1 MRKYIL
7 ILFVLFVFGLNPLS
21 AQTFTNALRHGS
33 LGADIGRVSTT
44 DAQNNLYTLVF
55 YYNNL
60 TIDSAGTPK
69 IIGNYGNRD
78 VAILKYDCN
87 RIFQWVIRVGGTFY
101 DGGDYNNAGLIVD
114 TLGNLYISSTINGSA
129 NFVSANGSVTTR
141 SSYGQY
147 DGFLCKVN
155 PSGIIQ
161 WINLVGSPTGSDEC
175 AGVTLDK
182 DQNVYITGLFF
193 GNANFTTTSG
203 GSIVRSSAGSA
214 DIFIAKYNPAGVIQ
228 YATRGGANLL
238 DNGIGIGVDS
248 TGAAYVAGG
257 WGCCG
262 NSFAMFGGNI
272 LTNTNNWGAFIAK
285 ADPAGTWLWANGC
298 GSANS
303 EAFADIAVDDVN
315 DRVYVIGHFNGSTTL
330 TTRPGGTAQN
340 FNTNGNYD
348 VMIASM
354 TLNGAVQWGR
364 SFGSSAI
371 EYGYGVELDLNRN
384 PMFTGEF
391 AGSTNFGGTT
401 LVPTSTISAFF
412 AKYSRTNVLINAQK
426 VGTGTPVTGWDLHS
440 SPTGIT
446 YLTGFFNGTN
456 IIGTD
461 TLVSAGGIDGFVAQM
476 YDADTTF
483 IAADHTLLNC
493 ISDSAVVYIPN
504 KRIGNFVWFRND
516 TFFSATNGNQI
527 KTVFPGTYK
536 AIAVNYC
543 AAFDT
548 TATVTITKSA
558 YYTIPATGDINICR
572 GDSALLTITGG
583 TNYSWSPAT
592 GLSNAGIPNPFVKP
606 LVNTTYNITVTQGVC
621 TAFDTIIVGVN
632 PNCCLTC
639 TTPYAINQGVV
650 ACYPFTGNARDESG
664 NGNNASIVNANLTV
678 DRFGTPNRAYQ
689 FNGASSYIEIP
700 NSVSL
705 QSPTTN
711 ISFSFWAQINNW
723 RVSGLVNYTP
733 ILCKATST
741 GAGQYRAMVRSDGA
755 YAMTNGL
762 SWNAVVGSTTNLST
776 WYFFTI
782 TVSNDTLR
790 YYRNGVLL
798 GFAVGPTAYTLNN
811 TTPLR
816 LGRNDFNTLAFFNG
830 RLDEVRVYGRTISAA
845 EVLKLYNLSGL
856 NGLPTINAG
865 ADKNMCVGD
874 SVYINT
880 VGSNG
885 NFLWTPATG
894 LNYDTIRNVY
904 CSADTTTIYA
914 VTVDVY
920 GCKNTDTIV
929 VNTVRLE
936 PYAGADQNICLG
948 DTATLSVING
958 GNTFSWSPNYNIT
971 TTTAPNTQVYP
982 GADTNYVVLTNNGL
996 CARRD
1001 TVRISVYIPTVNAGS
1016 DISICKGDTA
1026 FINVTTNGTARWN
1039 PLTYLSD
1046 SIGVNLYSVADTTI
1060 NYVVTANY
1068 LGCLAR
1074 DTVMVQVVS
1083 LPIDGG
1089 PDKILCLGDSVQLQA
1104 SGGGLNY
1111 IWIPNYNIS
1120 DTSIS
1125 NPWVKPTVTTKYFV
1139 VSYNLL
1145 CARFDSVLVDVKQ
1158 AAASA
1163 GPDKTICNND
1173 SAQLFATV
1181 IGPHS
1186 WSPATSLSDTSL
1198 QPFAKPLA
1206 TTDFILSVNNSGCLA
1221 SDTVTVNVV
1230 TFNISAGPDKVI
1242 CGGDSVQLTA
1252 SGGTKYNWLPLYNI
1266 SDTSIANPYVY
1277 PAAITNYYVISTN
1290 GICIRV
1296 DTVVVD
1302 IATLSAN
1309 AGTDTSMCEGQS
1321 LGLKVTGGSTYQW
1334 LTSYN
1339 IDNLNTAT
1347 PIVTPAFDTN
1357 YVVKIGNGGV
1367 CFVYDTVAVEV
1378 NKYPTVNAGPDLK
1391 HCLGDLIQIQ
1401 ATVADYTTLLWSPA
1415 TGLSDPL
1422 TMQPFASVS
1431 AQTIYILGALNGY
1444 CFNSDTVIVTPNPKV
1459 VASFQPSTKS
1469 GNAPLQV
1476 LFTNTSTNA
1485 TNYSW
1490 TFGDGTPAVPDYE
1503 PSYTYIAEGTYIVE
1517 LKVTDNLG
1525 CRDSAYSTIV
1535 VGSLEHLYAP
1545 SAFSPNKDGLNDEFR
1560 LVYDSTKYEFVSYE
1574 IYNRWGVRIF
1584 ETKLPGGL
1592 WWDGTS
1598 GGQPA
1603 QSDIYSYVAT
1613 ARDKKGKTTLLNGTI
1628 ALTR

>member
-1 MRKYIL
+1 MRKFIL
-7 ILFVLFVFGLNPLS
+7 TLFVLFVFGLNHLN
-21 AQTFTNALRHGS
+21 AQTFNWGLRHGGT
-33 LGADIGRVSTT
+33 GADLGRKTTT

-69 IIGNYGNRD
+69 VISNYGNRD
-78 VAILKYDCN
+78 IAVLKYDCN
-87 RIFQWVIRVGGTFY
+87 KVFQWALHIGGTFV
-101 DGGDYNNAGLIVD
+101 DGGAYNIGGLVVD
-114 TLGNLYISSTINGSA
+114 TLGNLYVSCSMNGST
-129 NFVSANGSVTTR
+129 NFVSANGNVLTR
-141 SSYGQY
+141 NSLGGVDAFLFKANTAGQ
-147 DGFLCKVN
+147 
-155 PSGIIQ
+155 IQ
-161 WINLVGSPTGSDEC
+161 WINQIGGAGNDEG
-175 AGVTLDK
+175 AGVTLDAN
-182 DQNVYITGLFF
+182 QNVYSTGIFF
-193 GNANFTTTSG
+193 GTATFTSVSGPTLSRTSMG
-203 GSIVRSSAGSA
+203 NG
-214 DIFIAKYNPAGVIQ
+214 DIFFCKYDPTGAVQI
-228 YATRGGANLL
+228 ATRGGSFLL
-238 DNGIGIGVDS
+238 DIGADIAIDSSGGI
-248 TGAAYVAGG
+248 YVAGNFSG
-257 WGCCG
+257 GG
-262 NSFAMFGGNI
+262 NSTVIFGGNF
-272 LTNTNNWGAFIAK
+272 LTNTGGWGGFVAK
-285 ADPAGTWLWANGC
+285 ADASGNWLWGIGC
-298 GSANS
+298 GTGND
-303 EAFADIAVDDVN
+303 EAMQDV
-315 DRVYVIGHFNGSTTL
+315 VIDEVSNRIFVVGHFTGTTTL
-330 TTRPGGTAQN
+330 TTRPGGTAQ
-340 FNTNGNYD
+340 TLVSNGAYD
-348 VMIASM
+348 AMIASVNF
-354 TLNGAVQWGR
+354 NGGVQWARRYG
-364 SFGSSAI
+364 GSGN
-371 EYGYGVELDLNRN
+371 EYGFALDLNPARDIVVCGQ
-384 PMFTGEF
+384 FSGT
-391 AGSTNFGGTT
+391 ANFGGIT
-401 LVPTSTISAFF
+401 LTPSGTASGYY
-412 AKYSRTNVLINAQK
+412 AKYSQNNLLLDAQK
-426 VGTGTPVTGWDLHS
+426 IGTGTNTLAWSVHVGTTGKTYVTGYY
-440 SPTGIT
+440 TGTIN
-446 YLTGFFNGTN
+446 F
-456 IIGTD
+456 GTD
-461 TLVSAGGIDGFVAQM
+461 TLISGGNEDAFIARMD
-476 YDADTTF
+476 DADTTF
-483 IAADHTLLNC
+483 IAADHTLLSC
-493 ISDSAVVYIPN
+493 LSDSAVIYLPN
-504 KRIGNFVWFRND
+504 KTIGNYIWFKDGN
-516 TFFSATNGNQI
+516 FFSATNGNLI
-527 KTVFPGTYK
+527 KTIFPGTYK
-536 AIAVNYC
+536 AISVNYC
-543 AAFDT
+543 AVFDT

-558 YYTIPATGDINICR
+558 YYAIPGISDINICR
-572 GDSALLTITGG
+572 GDSALFAATGG
-583 TNYSWSPAT
+583 TNYTWSPAT

-606 LVNTTYNITVTQGVC
+606 VANTTYNLTVTQGIC
-621 TAFDTIIVGVN
+621 TAFDTVIVSVN

-639 TTPYAINQGVV
+639 TTPYELNQGVV

-664 NGNNASIVNANLTV
+664 NGNNASIINANPSV

-689 FNGASSYIEIP
+689 FNGFNSYIEIP

-711 ISFSFWAQINNW
+711 MSFSFWAQINNW
-723 RVSGLVNYTP
+723 NVSGLVNYTP
-733 ILCKATST
+733 ILSKSNST
-741 GAGQYRAMVRSDGA
+741 AAAQYRAMVRSDGA
-755 YAMTNGL
+755 YAMANGS
-762 SWNAVVGSTTNLST
+762 SWNAVVGSTTNLAT

-798 GFAVGPTAYTLNN
+798 GFARGPTAYTLSN

-816 LGRNDFNTLAFFNG
+816 LGRNDVNTLAFFNG

-856 NGLPTINAG
+856 NGLPSINAG

-885 NFLWTPATG
+885 TFLWTPATG

-904 CSADTTTIYA
+904 CSVDTTTVYA

-920 GCKNTDTIV
+920 GCKNRDTIV

-936 PYAGADQNICLG
+936 PYAGADQSICLG

-958 GNTFSWSPNYNIT
+958 GNTYSWSPNYNIT
-971 TTTAPNTQVYP
+971 TITAPNTKVYP
-982 GADTNYVVLTNNGL
+982 AADTNYIVLTNNGL

-1001 TVRISVYIPTVNAGS
+1001 TVRVQVNIPTVNAGI
-1016 DISICKGDTA
+1016 DQSICKGDTA
-1026 FINVTTNGTARWN
+1026 FLNITTNGTARWS

-1046 SIGVNLYSVADTTI
+1046 SIGISLYSVPDTTI

-1089 PDKILCLGDSVQLQA
+1089 PDKILCFGDSVQLQA
-1104 SGGGLNY
+1104 TGGGLNY

-1120 DTSIS
+1120 DTSVA
-1125 NPWVKPTVTTKYFV
+1125 NPWVKPAVTTKYFV
-1139 VSYNLL
+1139 ISYNLL

-1163 GPDKTICNND
+1163 GPDKTICNGD
-1173 SAQLFATV
+1173 SVQIFATV

-1186 WSPATSLSDTSL
+1186 WSPAASLSDTSL
-1198 QPFAKPLA
+1198 QPYAKPLA

-1221 SDTVTVNVV
+1221 SDTVKVNIV

-1242 CGGDSVQLTA
+1242 CKGDSVQLVA

-1277 PAAITNYYVISTN
+1277 PAAITNYYVISSN

-1302 IATLSAN
+1302 IATLSAS

-1334 LTSYN
+1334 LTAYN
-1339 IDNLNTAT
+1339 IDNLSTAT
-1347 PIVTPAFDTN
+1347 PIVTPAIDTN
-1357 YVVKIGNGGV
+1357 YIVKIGNGGV
-1367 CFVYDTVAVEV
+1367 CFVYDTVFVEV

-1401 ATVADYTTLLWSPA
+1401 ANVTDYTSLLWSPA
-1415 TGLSDPL
+1415 TGLSDML

-1431 AQTIYILGALNGY
+1431 TQTIYILGAFNGY

-1476 LFTNTSTNA
+1476 LFTNTSVNT

-1490 TFGDGTPAVPDYE
+1490 SFGDGSSTVTDYE
-1503 PSYTYIAEGTYIVE
+1503 PVYTYLAEGTYIVE

-1535 VGSLEHLYAP
+1535 VGSLEHLFAP

-1560 LVYDSTKYEFVSYE
+1560 LVYDSTKFDFVSYE

-1598 GGQPA
+1598 GGQPN

-1613 ARDKKGKTTLLNGTI
+1613 AKDKKGKTILLNGTV